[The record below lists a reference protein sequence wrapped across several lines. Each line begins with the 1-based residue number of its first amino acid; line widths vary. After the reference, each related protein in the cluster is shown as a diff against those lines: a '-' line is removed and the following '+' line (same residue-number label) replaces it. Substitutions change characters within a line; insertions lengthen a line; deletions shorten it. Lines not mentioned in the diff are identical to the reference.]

1 MKTDNKFHGDFG
13 AITDEEKDLI
23 INPKHYKIMSPDDLK
38 HFLNK
43 GLEYLDIMRYALSR
57 HTGVVAHV
65 LGQVFKYSFRLGG
78 KDDELQDATKIAWYG
93 NRLVEEIE
101 FKRGIRKEKPRGEF
115 DEPNS
120 LEEPV
125 LNIGDLV
132 RLKNGNMVVA
142 TGSHV
147 NKVSGVLADGWFT
160 LEGGRGREYYSHDF
174 KVAV

>member
-1 MKTDNKFHGDFG
+1 MSKDNKFHGDFG
-13 AITDEEKDLI
+13 VITEEEKDLI

-38 HFLNK
+38 HFLDK
-43 GLEYLDIMRYALSR
+43 GLEYLDIMRYALTR

-115 DEPNS
+115 PKEGLSAMTDKEQLLDHLVQAS
-120 LEEPV
+120 TILEKYSYIENHD
-125 LNIGDLV
+125 LDQAYQNIENACWYVV
-132 RLKNGNMVVA
+132 RFQG
-142 TGSHV
+142 
-147 NKVSGVLADGWFT
+147 
-160 LEGGRGREYYSHDF
+160 EF
-174 KVAV
+174 K

>member
-1 MKTDNKFHGDFG
+1 MSKDNKFHGDFG
-13 AITDEEKDLI
+13 VITEEEKDLI

-38 HFLNK
+38 HFLDK
-43 GLEYLDIMRYALSR
+43 GLEYLDIMRYALTR

-115 DEPNS
+115 PKEGLSVMTDKEQLFDHLVQAS
-120 LEEPV
+120 AILE
-125 LNIGDLV
+125 
-132 RLKNGNMVVA
+132 K
-142 TGSHV
+142 
-147 NKVSGVLADGWFT
+147 
-160 LEGGRGREYYSHDF
+160 YSHIENHDLDQAYQKIENACWCVVRFQGEF
-174 KVAV
+174 K